1 MYDVS
6 EDALRRQVR
15 SLCRRYGGWQQYSVF
30 EFEVTR
36 QQRSEFE
43 TECRSLRDSAD
54 GQVAIRIV
62 SIQDSTV
69 IGNCQQEQE
78 DDEDDSGNPANIV

>member
-6 EDALRRQVR
+6 EDALRRQLR

-43 TECRSLRDSAD
+43 TECRSLTNDAD
-54 GQVAIRIV
+54 GQVAIRVV

-69 IGNCQQEQE
+69 IGNRQQ
-78 DDEDDSGNPANIV
+78 DEDDSGNPANIV